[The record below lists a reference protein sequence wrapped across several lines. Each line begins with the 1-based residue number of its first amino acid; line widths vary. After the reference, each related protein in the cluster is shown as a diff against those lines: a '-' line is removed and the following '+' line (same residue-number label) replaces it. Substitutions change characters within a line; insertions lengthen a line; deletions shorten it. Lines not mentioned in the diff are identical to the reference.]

1 MTILQKFDII
11 KIYEIK
17 EEFLMKKF
25 TKFMSLLLAGTMLLG
40 AAGCGSSDTSAEGEG
55 TTAQT
60 DETASTVK
68 TSQEGKLIWATNAAF
83 EPYEYMEGDTVVG
96 IDAEIADAIAAK
108 LGLEAQVENMD
119 FDAIIPAVTSGK
131 ADIGLAGMTVNEERL
146 MNVNFSD
153 TYVEAGQA
161 IIVKEGSDI
170 KSAADLNGK
179 VVGVQR
185 GTTGDEYVSD
195 EANGVGVASVERFAN
210 GPDAAQSLLTDK
222 IDAIVIDNEPAK
234 KLVENSDGLVKLDE
248 NLTSEQYA
256 IAVAK
261 DNTEL
266 LDAINDALSEM
277 KENGELQAILDKY
290 LNA

>member
-1 MTILQKFDII
+1 
-11 KIYEIK
+11 
-17 EEFLMKKF
+17 MKKF

-108 LGLEAQVENMD
+108 LGLEAQVENME

-131 ADIGLAGMTVNEERL
+131 ADIGLAGMTVSEERL

-195 EANGVGVASVERFAN
+195 
-210 GPDAAQSLLTDK
+210 
-222 IDAIVIDNEPAK
+222 
-234 KLVENSDGLVKLDE
+234 
-248 NLTSEQYA
+248 
-256 IAVAK
+256 
-261 DNTEL
+261 
-266 LDAINDALSEM
+266 
-277 KENGELQAILDKY
+277 
-290 LNA
+290 